1 MFVFV
6 KFVNSI
12 KFDRFGP
19 ATPGECES
27 WMKIK
32 KIHPVDNL
40 FLRNRLLLNS
50 GELTKKQLCE

>member
-6 KFVNSI
+6 KFENSI
-12 KFDRFGP
+12 KYNRFGP

-40 FLRNRLLLNS
+40 FLHNRLLLHS
-50 GELTKKQLCE
+50 GELTTKQLCE